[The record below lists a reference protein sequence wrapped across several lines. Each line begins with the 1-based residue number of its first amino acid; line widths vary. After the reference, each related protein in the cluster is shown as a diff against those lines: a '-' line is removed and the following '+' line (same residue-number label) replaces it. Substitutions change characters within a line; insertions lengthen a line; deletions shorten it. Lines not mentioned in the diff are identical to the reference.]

1 MSISRVDK
9 APRGF
14 VVGRLFDSSTKK
26 SHTPARQIPVDI
38 IGLCLRTRSSPADDS
53 DTRPCPQLGH
63 PLHVGNW
70 THRSNVKVRA
80 RCSWHAPPAL
90 DPWPLPL
97 PPRRELWSNPVER
110 RPGAEGFA
118 RYKSLAPARNGM
130 WRAGA
135 DYDWSPFPQEIG

>member
-1 MSISRVDK
+1 MIRIRGRVLNWDIHYMSETGRTVPTLK
-9 APRGF
+9 CGRAA
-14 VVGRLFDSSTKK
+14 VG
-26 SHTPARQIPVDI
+26 
-38 IGLCLRTRSSPADDS
+38 
-53 DTRPCPQLGH
+53 TRPRPLTLGPCPY
-63 PLHVGNW
+63 
-70 THRSNVKVRA
+70 
-80 RCSWHAPPAL
+80 
-90 DPWPLPL
+90 